1 MENFTIYNPVKL
13 VFGKNVIDS
22 LPNAIKEF
30 GNNVLIMSGKNSIM
44 ENGIYEK
51 VTDLLKKSNIS
62 YSLYS
67 GIKSNPIV
75 DDVVKAIAQARFEN
89 SKVILAIGGGSVIDS
104 AKVVSICINEN
115 LNPWDVMTGKV
126 KPSSSV
132 PLISVLTLSAT
143 GSEMNQYAVLQNDE
157 TKQKIGYGS
166 PLMFPKYSFLDPQFT
181 FSVSREYTA
190 FGITDIIAHALE
202 AFFAK
207 GDSVLSDNFI
217 ASIIKETMANAQK
230 VLLEPHNYEYRAN
243 IMLASTCALNG
254 ITAYG
259 KASSGDWGVHDI
271 GHILSVMYDIPH
283 GASLSIA
290 YPAWLKLMTDRI
302 PERISTLG
310 KLIFDT
316 TDIDSTIEQFEM
328 FFKSIISPVRL
339 SHLGI
344 TNREAIIKIM
354 EKNKVCGFNLKLTSD
369 DYGILVDFM
378 M

>member
-30 GNNVLIMSGKNSIM
+30 GDNVLIMSGKNSIM

-67 GIKSNPIV
+67 GIKSNPVV
-75 DDVVKAIAQARFEN
+75 DDVVKAIAQAKFEN
-89 SKVILAIGGGSVIDS
+89 SKVIMAIGGGSVIDS

-271 GHILSVMYDIPH
+271 GHTLSVMYDIPH

-290 YPAWLKLMTDRI
+290 YPAWLKLMADRI

-316 TDIDSTIEQFEM
+316 SDINSTIEQFEM

-344 TNREAIIKIM
+344 TNREAIIKLM

-369 DYGILVDFM
+369 DYVGLVDLM

>member
-1 MENFTIYNPVKL
+1 
-13 VFGKNVIDS
+13 
-22 LPNAIKEF
+22 
-30 GNNVLIMSGKNSIM
+30 
-44 ENGIYEK
+44 
-51 VTDLLKKSNIS
+51 
-62 YSLYS
+62 
-67 GIKSNPIV
+67 
-75 DDVVKAIAQARFEN
+75 
-89 SKVILAIGGGSVIDS
+89 
-104 AKVVSICINEN
+104 
-115 LNPWDVMTGKV
+115 
-126 KPSSSV
+126 
-132 PLISVLTLSAT
+132 
-143 GSEMNQYAVLQNDE
+143 MNKYYVLQND
-157 TKQKIGYGS
+157 KKKKKIGYGS

-271 GHILSVMYDIPH
+271 GHTLSVMYDIPH

-316 TDIDSTIEQFEM
+316 TDIDSTIEQFES
-328 FFKSIISPVRL
+328 FFMSIISPVKL

-344 TNREAIIKIM
+344 TNSEAIINLM
-354 EKNKVCGFNLKLTSD
+354 EKNKVSGYNLKLASG
-369 DYGILVDFM
+369 DYVRLVDLM